1 MSRLLP
7 SKRLSYL
14 LIILLAIGFGLNLF
28 LQTASFR
35 MDVLHTLKWVGAYP
49 WLYCTGSLFIFFI
62 LLLSSVIVPNAY
74 AGPAVVSALF
84 VLLGIASD
92 QKLATRG
99 EPLFPWDL
107 MLLKNAGEMSK
118 ITSGMIS
125 PLAIGAAVLLVA
137 GLVLVIIKLPK
148 NRIRLSLRVTLAGIS
163 VGLSAWF
170 LVLVTG
176 QSPVVAAMSYQ
187 NIFWN
192 QKVNYTQNGFVYA
205 FAGNLRQ
212 SLMDKP
218 EGYSRE
224 AVEAVAAKY
233 SALPDVQV
241 QAAPEEQPNIM
252 FMMNEAFFDP
262 TRLPGYTLSE
272 DPLKFIHAVAGQT
285 PSGYLLSPE
294 FGGNTANVEFE
305 ALTGLSMYF
314 LGDGTIPYQQR
325 IVKMSSLPSIVS
337 ILKDRGYE
345 ALALHPF
352 DETFYNRNRVYPV
365 LGFDRFT
372 SEKDLPDADRLT
384 PGGYVSDKAA
394 VQEAV
399 RQLQAASGPA
409 FLHLV
414 TMQNHFPF
422 TKGLN
427 GPNTITVQGGL
438 PEQKDELET
447 YIQDT
452 KLTDEAMA
460 YLQQELLKIKRPT
473 LAVFWGD
480 HLPALSAGIYTAAG
494 WDQEPRLKHETKLLV
509 LANFEIGKE
518 PLGTLSPAFLGPAV
532 FRLSGQTL
540 PAFYKL
546 LEQVRAEI
554 PGLSKK
560 VLIGPGDTGILKE
573 LTPEQQ
579 ALLNDYR
586 LVEYDLLEGE
596 KYAESLMF

>member
-1 MSRLLP
+1 MNLSRLLP

-28 LQTASFR
+28 LQAASFR

-272 DPLKFIHAVAGQT
+272 DPLKFIHGVAGQT

-325 IVKMSSLPSIVS
+325 IVKMSSCRRSS
-337 ILKDRGYE
+337 
-345 ALALHPF
+345 
-352 DETFYNRNRVYPV
+352 
-365 LGFDRFT
+365 
-372 SEKDLPDADRLT
+372 
-384 PGGYVSDKAA
+384 
-394 VQEAV
+394 
-399 RQLQAASGPA
+399 
-409 FLHLV
+409 
-414 TMQNHFPF
+414 
-422 TKGLN
+422 
-427 GPNTITVQGGL
+427 
-438 PEQKDELET
+438 
-447 YIQDT
+447 
-452 KLTDEAMA
+452 
-460 YLQQELLKIKRPT
+460 
-473 LAVFWGD
+473 VF
-480 HLPALSAGIYTAAG
+480 
-494 WDQEPRLKHETKLLV
+494 
-509 LANFEIGKE
+509 
-518 PLGTLSPAFLGPAV
+518 
-532 FRLSGQTL
+532 
-540 PAFYKL
+540 
-546 LEQVRAEI
+546 
-554 PGLSKK
+554 
-560 VLIGPGDTGILKE
+560 
-573 LTPEQQ
+573 
-579 ALLNDYR
+579 
-586 LVEYDLLEGE
+586 
-596 KYAESLMF
+596 